1 MLGVREKATGSK
13 KPNATARCFC
23 CNNNN
28 STAKNHRPAEFIS
41 NSTVIRLFYYWA
53 MWAIQTRATIGAEL
67 TLVAHQRA
75 TFLFSSQSS
84 VSSALLHSLLIS
96 HCIHFCSLSAFCD
109 HVGVRRTLPS
119 ESALC
124 INKPI
129 ILGEIIFTV
138 KMKSMEFHRSKE
150 RRVENFT
157 SQRLPSLD
165 DPVVYDEKRSMSTW
179 FFLLFHYDSVPPQK
193 IRIIEDNRQVSSVI
207 GPYDEGDQLSLNCI
221 VTGGNPVGSLIGCFR

>member
-28 STAKNHRPAEFIS
+28 SMAKNHRPAEFIS

-109 HVGVRRTLPS
+109 HVGVRRTLTS

-165 DPVVYDEKRSMSTW
+165 DPVWWKTINVNLIFSFWSLCLSASAKNPHHR
-179 FFLLFHYDSVPPQK
+179 
-193 IRIIEDNRQVSSVI
+193 RQPTSFV
-207 GPYDEGDQLSLNCI
+207 GHRPLRRRRPTFAQLHRDW
-221 VTGGNPVGSLIGCFR
+221 G